1 MKYKSSNKLSSRG
14 VTHTPSPRS
23 AFMRGIKS
31 FLFRPISRIKALRD
45 DEAGKAI
52 EIPHCN
58 PRGRHYSQA
67 FTLIELLVVVLII
80 GILSAIALPQYEK
93 AVEKARATEALNTLM
108 TAVKACKVYY
118 LANGEYPT
126 KFEDLDIQMPGEHKS
141 YPSSSY
147 IDFFETKNWRVAL
160 HGKGD
165 IYNEMVAIFRLTG
178 PYKGA
183 AFHYAFNPNG
193 WIEKDQII
201 CSEIGGNGFSAPRDS
216 YCKKIMGGTPDP
228 GPSNSNYFYKLP

>member
-1 MKYKSSNKLSSRG
+1 MKHNINNKCRHCGRG
-14 VTHTPSPRS
+14 P
-23 AFMRGIKS
+23 
-31 FLFRPISRIKALRD
+31 
-45 DEAGKAI
+45 AI
-52 EIPHCN
+52 EVVHKETISINRLDPGSMSGMT
-58 PRGRHYSQA
+58 PLFGRSA

-80 GILSAIALPQYEK
+80 GVLTAIALPQYEK
-93 AVEKARATEALNTLM
+93 SVEKARATEALNTLM

-141 YPSSSY
+141 DPGSSY

-201 CSEIGGNGFSAPRDS
+201 CSEIDGNGFSAPRDS

-228 GPSNSNYFYKLP
+228 GPRNSNYFYKLP